1 MLGHLVYNRTADRG
15 GDVSPVLA
23 QTGWMRRL
31 LRALFGRK
39 H

>member
-1 MLGHLVYNRTADRG
+1 MLGHLVYNRSADDG
-15 GDVSPVLA
+15 GTSPVQAEL
-23 QTGWMRRL
+23 GWMRRL

>member
-1 MLGHLVYNRTADRG
+1 MLGHLVYNRTAHDG
-15 GDVSPVLA
+15 ETWPP

>member
-1 MLGHLVYNRTADRG
+1 MLGHLVYNRTADDG
-15 GDVSPVLA
+15 GALPIPA

-31 LRALFGRK
+31 LRALFGRR

>member
-1 MLGHLVYNRTADRG
+1 MLGHLVYNRTADD
-15 GDVSPVLA
+15 GDVSPA

>member
-1 MLGHLVYNRTADRG
+1 MLGHLVYNRSAD
-15 GDVSPVLA
+15 DVSLA
-23 QTGWMRRL
+23 QAETGWMRRL